1 MPSCSPWTVTTQGSI
16 ASNSIEMENWLQRQ
30 WYSLTG
36 WQWLLWPL
44 SQIFLALSTVRRR
57 LYRAGI
63 FQTWRAPVPVIVVGN
78 ISVGGTGKTPLTLW
92 LAGFLRQHG
101 FHPGIV
107 SRGYGGRA
115 TDAQA
120 VSGAS
125 SAQEIGDEPLLLA
138 RRSGCPV
145 WVGRDRSSAARGLL
159 AAHPECDL
167 LICDDGL
174 QHYALARDVEIAVG
188 GVRSL
193 GNGRLLPAGPLREK
207 PTRLQEVDMV
217 VASAEQAVTGEFSM
231 RLTGH
236 TFRNLQDPARTAQP
250 QDFAGRELH
259 AVAGIGQPQRFYD
272 TLRAL
277 GLKCTPHSF
286 PDHYPYRASDL
297 QFETFSAI
305 PMTEKDAVK
314 CAGFAQADWWYL
326 EVDAQL
332 DDEVGAQ
339 ILNKIR
345 S

>member
-1 MPSCSPWTVTTQGSI
+1 MVTTQGSI

-78 ISVGGTGKTPLTLW
+78 ISVGGTGKTPLTIW
-92 LAGFLRQHG
+92 LARFLTQHG
-101 FHPGIV
+101 YRPGIV
-107 SRGYGGRA
+107 SRGYGSKA
-115 TDAQA
+115 T
-120 VSGAS
+120 GARS
-125 SAQEIGDEPLLLA
+125 VATSNSAEEVGDEPLLLA

-145 WVGRDRSSAARGLL
+145 WVGRDRASAVRGLL
-159 AAHPECDL
+159 AAYPECNL

-188 GVRSL
+188 GLRSL

-207 PTRLQEVDMV
+207 PARLQEVDMV
-217 VASAEQAVTGEFSM
+217 VASAEQALPGEFSM

-286 PDHYPYRASDL
+286 PDHYPYRPSDL
-297 QFETFSAI
+297 QFEAFAVVL
-305 PMTEKDAVK
+305 MTEKDAVK

-332 DDEVGAQ
+332 DDGVGALV
-339 ILNKIR
+339 LNKLR

>member
-1 MPSCSPWTVTTQGSI
+1 MLNCSPWTGTTQGSI
-16 ASNSIEMENWLQRQ
+16 ASNSINMENWLKRQ
-30 WYSLTG
+30 WCGRTG

-44 SQIFLALSTVRRR
+44 SQLFGALSAVRRQ
-57 LYRAGI
+57 LYRTGI
-63 FQTWRAPVPVIVVGN
+63 FKSWRAPVAVIVVGN

-115 TDAQA
+115 TGARA
-120 VSGAS
+120 VTAAS
-125 SAQEIGDEPLLLA
+125 SAQEVGDEPLLLA

-145 WVGRDRSSAARGLL
+145 WVGRDRPSAACSLL
-159 AAHPECDL
+159 ATHSECDV

-174 QHYALARDVEIAVG
+174 QHYALARDLEIAVG
-188 GVRSL
+188 GLHSL

-207 PTRLQEVDMV
+207 PVRLKEVDMV
-217 VASAEQAVTGEFSM
+217 VASAEQAAAGEFPM
-231 RLTGH
+231 RLIGR
-236 TFRNLQDPARTAQP
+236 TFRNVQDSDRTAQP

-277 GLKCTPHSF
+277 GLNCTPHSF
-286 PDHYPYRASDL
+286 PDHYPYRPADL
-297 QFETFSAI
+297 QFEAAPVI
-305 PMTEKDAVK
+305 LMTEKDAVK
-314 CAGFAQADWWYL
+314 CADFAQPEWWYL
-326 EVDAQL
+326 EVEAQL
-332 DDEVGAQ
+332 DAEFGAQ
-339 ILNKIR
+339 VLNKLR